1 MVSQK
6 NFAKPLC
13 FKQIELKIMN
23 DRHFMEIAL
32 ELAARGKGYTSPN
45 PMVGAVVVK
54 DDKIVGKGWH
64 EKVGG
69 PHAEVN
75 AIDDAGEQAAGSTI
89 YVTLEP
95 CNHQGRTPPC
105 TRRILSAG
113 IKQVIMAMKDP
124 NPDVSGGG
132 ANFLIQ
138 NGISVKS
145 GVCEAEARRLNE
157 SFIKYITTKR
167 PFVTLKCAATLD
179 GRIATRTGD
188 SKWVTGELSRKYVH
202 ELRHE
207 IDAIMVGVNTVK
219 TDNPS
224 LTTRLDDKK
233 GVDPIRIV
241 LDTKLSIP
249 ENSKLLQI
257 PSSSDT
263 LIITGY
269 SESSPKRTAIE
280 SMGVKVIDAALKDGR
295 IDLDALMDQLGKRG
309 ITSLLVEGG
318 ARVAASALQAKI
330 VDKINFFYAPK
341 ILAGDDGVPICSGLG
356 PELMAQSIPVGN
368 IRVRQF
374 DNDIMIEGY
383 LN

>member
-1 MVSQK
+1 
-6 NFAKPLC
+6 
-13 FKQIELKIMN
+13 MN
-23 DRHFMEIAL
+23 NCHYMKIAL

-54 DDKIVGKGWH
+54 DGQIVGKGWH

-105 TRRILSAG
+105 TGKILSAG
-113 IKQVIMAMKDP
+113 IKHVVMAMKDP

-132 ANFLIQ
+132 ADFLIR
-138 NGISVKS
+138 NGVTVES
-145 GVCEAEARRLNE
+145 GVCEADALRLNE
-157 SFIKYITTKR
+157 YFIKFINKKR

-188 SKWVTGELSRKYVH
+188 SKWVTGASARKYVH
-202 ELRHE
+202 ELRHAM
-207 IDAIMVGVNTVK
+207 DAIMVGVNTVK
-219 TDNPS
+219 ADNPS
-224 LTTRLDDKK
+224 LNTRLEDKQ

-241 LDTKLSIP
+241 LDSKLSIP

-257 PSSSDT
+257 PSGSDT
-263 LIITGY
+263 LIITGN
-269 SESSPKRTAIE
+269 SEVSSKRFAIE
-280 SMGVKVIDAALKDGR
+280 KAGVKVINAQLRDGR
-295 IDLDALMDQLGKRG
+295 IDLDALMNQLGKMG
-309 ITSLLVEGG
+309 ITSLLIEGG
-318 ARVAASALQAKI
+318 AQVAASALQAGI

-341 ILAGDDGVPICSGLG
+341 ILGGDDGVPMCSGAG
-356 PELMAQSIPVGN
+356 PELMADSIPVRDM
-368 IRVRQF
+368 IVRQF

>member
-1 MVSQK
+1 
-6 NFAKPLC
+6 
-13 FKQIELKIMN
+13 MN
-23 DRHFMEIAL
+23 NCHYMKIAL

-54 DDKIVGKGWH
+54 DGQIVGKGWH

-105 TRRILSAG
+105 TGKILSAG
-113 IKQVIMAMKDP
+113 IKHVVMAMKDP

-132 ANFLIQ
+132 ADFLIR
-138 NGISVKS
+138 NGVTVES
-145 GVCEAEARRLNE
+145 GVCEADALRLNE
-157 SFIKYITTKR
+157 YFIKFINKKR

-188 SKWVTGELSRKYVH
+188 SKWVTGASARKYVH
-202 ELRHE
+202 ELRHAM
-207 IDAIMVGVNTVK
+207 DAIMVGVNTVK
-219 TDNPS
+219 ADNPS
-224 LTTRLDDKK
+224 LNTRLEDKQ

-241 LDTKLSIP
+241 LDSKLSIP

-257 PSSSDT
+257 PSGSDT
-263 LIITGY
+263 LIITGN
-269 SESSPKRTAIE
+269 SEASSKRFAIE
-280 SMGVKVIDAALKDGR
+280 KAGVKVINAQLRDGR
-295 IDLDALMDQLGKRG
+295 IDLDALMNQLGKMG
-309 ITSLLVEGG
+309 ITSLLIEGG
-318 ARVAASALQAKI
+318 AQVAASALQAKI

-341 ILAGDDGVPICSGLG
+341 ILGGDDGVPMCSGAG
-356 PELMAQSIPVGN
+356 PELMADSIPVRDM
-368 IRVRQF
+368 IVRQF

>member
-1 MVSQK
+1 
-6 NFAKPLC
+6 
-13 FKQIELKIMN
+13 MN
-23 DRHFMEIAL
+23 DHDYMKIAL
-32 ELAARGKGYTSPN
+32 ALAAKGKGYTSPN

-54 DDKIVGKGWH
+54 NGKIVGKGWH

-75 AIDDAGEQAAGSTI
+75 AIDDAGDQSKGSTI

-105 TRRILSAG
+105 TQKILSAG
-113 IKQVIMAMKDP
+113 IKHVVMAMKDP

-132 ANFLIQ
+132 ADFLIQ
-138 NGISVKS
+138 NNISVKS
-145 GVCEAEARRLNE
+145 GICESEARRLNE
-157 SFIKYITTKR
+157 SFIKYSTTKR

-188 SKWVTGELSRKYVH
+188 SKWVTGAASRKYVH

-207 IDAIMVGVNTVK
+207 TDAIMVGVNTVK

-224 LTTRLDDKK
+224 LTTRLDDIK

-257 PSSSDT
+257 PSGSDT
-263 LIITGY
+263 LIITGN
-269 SESSPKRTAIE
+269 SQSSTKRKAIE
-280 SMGVKVIDAALKDGR
+280 NLGVKIVHATLKDGR
-295 IDLDALMDQLGKRG
+295 IDLGTLIDQLGKMG

-318 ARVAASALQAKI
+318 AQVAASALQAKI

-341 ILAGDDGVPICSGLG
+341 ILGGDDGVPMCSGTG
-356 PELMAQSIPVGN
+356 PDLMAQSLPVNN
-368 IRVRQF
+368 ISIRQF
-374 DNDIMIEGY
+374 DNDVMIEGY

>member
-1 MVSQK
+1 MK
-6 NFAKPLC
+6 
-13 FKQIELKIMN
+13 
-23 DRHFMEIAL
+23 IAL

-54 DDKIVGKGWH
+54 DGQIVGKGWH

-105 TRRILSAG
+105 TGKILSAG
-113 IKQVIMAMKDP
+113 IKHVVMAMKDP

-132 ANFLIQ
+132 ADFLIR
-138 NGISVKS
+138 NGVTVES
-145 GVCEAEARRLNE
+145 GVCEADALRLNE
-157 SFIKYITTKR
+157 YFIKFINKKR

-188 SKWVTGELSRKYVH
+188 SKWVTGASARKYVH
-202 ELRHE
+202 ELRHAM
-207 IDAIMVGVNTVK
+207 DAIMVGVNTVK
-219 TDNPS
+219 ADNPS
-224 LTTRLDDKK
+224 LNTRLEDKQ

-241 LDTKLSIP
+241 LDSKLSIP

-257 PSSSDT
+257 PSGSDT
-263 LIITGY
+263 LIITGN
-269 SESSPKRTAIE
+269 SEASSKRFAIE
-280 SMGVKVIDAALKDGR
+280 KAGVKVINAQLRDGR
-295 IDLDALMDQLGKRG
+295 IDLDALMNQLGKMG
-309 ITSLLVEGG
+309 ITSLLIEGG
-318 ARVAASALQAKI
+318 AQVAASALQAGI

-341 ILAGDDGVPICSGLG
+341 ILGGDDGVPMCSGAG
-356 PELMAQSIPVGN
+356 PELMADSIPVRDM
-368 IRVRQF
+368 IVRQF

>member
-1 MVSQK
+1 
-6 NFAKPLC
+6 
-13 FKQIELKIMN
+13 MN
-23 DRHFMEIAL
+23 DNHYMQIAL

-54 DDKIVGKGWH
+54 DGKIVGKGWH

-75 AIDDAGEQAAGSTI
+75 AIDDAGDQAAGSTI

-105 TRRILSAG
+105 TEKILSAG
-113 IKQVIMAMKDP
+113 IQHVVMAMKDP

-132 ANFLIQ
+132 ADFLIQ
-138 NGISVKS
+138 NGISVES

-157 SFIKYITTKR
+157 SFIKYIRTKQ
-167 PFVTLKCAATLD
+167 PFVLLKCAATLD

-188 SKWVTGELSRKYVH
+188 SKWVTGESSRKYVH

-207 IDAIMVGVNTVK
+207 MDAIMVGVNTVK

-224 LTTRLDDKK
+224 LTTRREDKK

-241 LDTKLSIP
+241 LDTQLSIP

-257 PSSSDT
+257 PSGSDT
-263 LIITGY
+263 LIITGN
-269 SESSPKRTAIE
+269 SKSSPKRTAIE
-280 SMGVKVIDAALKDGR
+280 NMGVKIIDTALKDGR
-295 IDLDALMDQLGKRG
+295 IDLNALMNQLGKTG
-309 ITSLLVEGG
+309 ITSLLIEGG
-318 ARVAASALQAKI
+318 AQVVASALQSGI

-341 ILAGDDGVPICSGLG
+341 ILGGDDGVPMCSGPG
-356 PELMAQSIPVGN
+356 PELMAQSIPVKD
-368 IRVRQF
+368 IHVRQF